1 MPYTAL
7 KIKYKQSGFTLIE
20 LMVSTVV
27 GLLVMAGTMTFF
39 VNTVQG
45 NSHGL
50 KQIHLNQELRAL
62 MDVMVRDIRRAGYSR
77 NADGV
82 STNIYATNQDALLI
96 TNNSCITY
104 SYDDY
109 QANNSDPNIVQNS
122 DRAGFKLSNNTIKIR
137 KQSALCTS
145 NVNWDSISDS
155 NTIKITKLEFKNTNV
170 CANISSPLQPVLDQR
185 GCQNNGGPG
194 LLLPPAQNDVLSSM
208 NVITITLSG
217 ELISDPG
224 VSTTN
229 ITETIAVRN
238 SINSLV
244 L

>member
-1 MPYTAL
+1 MPYTTL
-7 KIKYKQSGFTLIE
+7 KNKSKQSGFTLVE
-20 LMVSTVV
+20 LMVSSVI
-27 GLLVMAGTMTFF
+27 GLMVMAGTITFF

-45 NSHGL
+45 NSIGL
-50 KQIHLNQELRAL
+50 KQVHLNQELRAL

-82 STNIYATNQDALLI
+82 STNIYATNQHALNI
-96 TNNSCITY
+96 SNGNCITY

-109 QANNSDPNIVQNS
+109 QTNNSNPNVVQNS
-122 DRAGFKLSNNTIKIR
+122 DTAGFKLSNNIIKIR
-137 KQSALCTS
+137 KKSSLCTS
-145 NVNWDSISDS
+145 NVNWDSISDGE
-155 NTIKITKLEFKNTNV
+155 TIKITKLEFKNTNI
-170 CANISSPLQPVLDQR
+170 CANISSPLTPVNDQR

-194 LLLPPAQNDVLSSM
+194 LLLPPEQNDTLASM

-217 ELISDPG
+217 ELISDPS
-224 VSTTN
+224 VSTTD